1 METVRRFG
9 IEIMQHPQLLIMESD
24 GRLAAELRE
33 LANKK
38 HRWAL
43 REPRQ
48 QEACL
53 RLLRQAGPAVFVIK
67 VGRDVEQ
74 ELALL
79 EKITWRY
86 PDTRIVAFGDVENPT
101 LADLIWDIGAGY
113 VLFPPQPVERLK
125 ALVES
130 LMLSFPKS
138 PLPPLPSVETIE
150 EDAGS

>member
-1 METVRRFG
+1 MEAVRRLG
-9 IEIMQHPQLLIMESD
+9 IEIMQHSQLLIVESN

-53 RLLRQAGPAVFVIK
+53 RLLRRGGPAVLVIK
-67 VGRDVEQ
+67 VGRDIEQ

-79 EKITWRY
+79 ETISWRY

-101 LADLIWDIGAGY
+101 LVDLIWDLG
-113 VLFPPQPVERLK
+113 
-125 ALVES
+125 
-130 LMLSFPKS
+130 
-138 PLPPLPSVETIE
+138 
-150 EDAGS
+150 